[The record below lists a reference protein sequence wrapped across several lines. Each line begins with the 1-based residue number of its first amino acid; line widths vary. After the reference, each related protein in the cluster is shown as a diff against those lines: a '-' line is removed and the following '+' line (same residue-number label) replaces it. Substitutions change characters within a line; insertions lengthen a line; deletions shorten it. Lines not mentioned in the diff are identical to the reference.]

1 MVQSHEEMLTAFA
14 LGQRLY
20 ERFAKKTSSLIAE
33 ILEASPI
40 GVHSI
45 GFRVK
50 SKESLREKVARP
62 DKGYSRLEDITDLVG
77 IRIITHFA
85 EDVDRVAELIDREF
99 DVQPQSID
107 KRKLMAVNS
116 FGYSSLH
123 RVCRLSTSRLHFPEY
138 SSFQGLT
145 CEIQIR
151 SILQHTWAE
160 IQHDLGYKRQGGVP
174 DPIQR
179 RFFILAALLESA
191 DTEFS
196 RIKSELTAYEQK
208 SRIEAQTTPQK
219 VGIDAI
225 TLLQFAERSL
235 ELRNTEKEIAT
246 KMSADLY
253 PVPPHDVGAVFG
265 IWAAYLLGSGIANVD
280 QLEKEYASNR
290 NDIVKFAAGQLQGTH
305 FHEGISL
312 LVVSLLKVS
321 RIGSMDE
328 IKKKLED
335 MEPHERS
342 REIHFSR
349 IRRFLGVGK
358 ATS

>member
-1 MVQSHEEMLTAFA
+1 MVQSHEEMLAAFV

-20 ERFAKKTSSLIAE
+20 ERFAKKTNSLIAE
-33 ILEASPI
+33 IIEASPI

-50 SKESLREKVARP
+50 TKESLREKIARP
-62 DKGYSRLEDITDLVG
+62 GKDYSKLEDITDLVG

-85 EDVDRVAELIDREF
+85 EDVDRIAELIDREF

-107 KRKLMAVNS
+107 KRRSMAVNS

-123 RVCRLSTSRLHFPEY
+123 RVCRLSNTRLHFPEY

-160 IQHDLGYKRQGGVP
+160 IQHDLGYKRHGGVP
-174 DPIQR
+174 EPIQR

-196 RIKSELTAYEQK
+196 RIKSEMSAYEQK
-208 SRIEAQTTPQK
+208 SKIEVQTAPQK

-225 TLLQFAERSL
+225 TLQQFAERSL
-235 ELRNTEKEIAT
+235 ELRNAEKEIAN
-246 KMSADLY
+246 KLGANLY
-253 PVPPHDVGAVFG
+253 PVPPHDAGEVFG
-265 IWAAYLLGSGIANVD
+265 IWATYIQGSGLMNMD
-280 QLEKEYASNR
+280 QLEKEYVSNR
-290 NDIVKFAAGQLQGTH
+290 NDIIKFATGQLEGTH

-312 LVVSLLKVS
+312 LIVSLLRIS

-328 IKKKLED
+328 VKKKLED
-335 MEPHERS
+335 MEIHARS
-342 REIHFSR
+342 RETHLLR
-349 IRRFLGVGK
+349 ISRFLGLSK
-358 ATS
+358 PAS